1 MPIKLNGTTF
11 NNGGTA
17 KFNGTSLKKIV
28 FNSTT
33 VWEAQ
38 YDVLAGGT
46 YKNSYSGDYSGSLNG
61 NTSYVPFSYTSGT
74 GITYDGS
81 LARNNTRT
89 GRVYITTQINASNYS
104 SIVFKFS
111 TSGASWS
118 GYNTRSGFTS
128 CRLQF
133 GLASAL
139 GSATTSPT
147 FTASKSITS
156 GTTIN
161 SSYTIDISAQT
172 GNQYIAIWVNFP
184 DGRAYSPWTITDI
197 YMT

>member
-1 MPIKLNGTTF
+1 MSIKLNGTTF
-11 NNGGTA
+11 NNGGTCT
-17 KFNGTSLKKIV
+17 FNGSTVKKII
-28 FNSTT
+28 FGTTT
-33 VWEAQ
+33 VWQAQ
-38 YDVLAGGT
+38 YDVLASGT
-46 YKNSYSGDYSGSLNG
+46 YKNSYSGNYSGSLNG

-74 GITYDGS
+74 GVVYDGA

-104 SIVFKFS
+104 SLVFKFD
-111 TSGASWS
+111 TSGAAWG
-118 GYNTRSGFTS
+118 GYSTGSGFSS

-156 GTTIN
+156 GTTIS

-172 GNQYIAIWVNFP
+172 GNQYIAVWVDFP
-184 DGRAYSPWTITDI
+184 VGRAYSPWTITDI
-197 YMT
+197 YLS